1 MAINRASIA
10 KELLPGLNAVFGMEY
25 GEVNNEHEPLYE
37 IENSDRAFEE
47 EVLFTGFG
55 TAPTKGEGASV
66 SYDDAQESYT
76 ARYTAETVAL
86 AFAVTEEAM
95 EDNLYDTFAKL
106 RARGLARAMANTKQV
121 KAANIYNN
129 GFTDT
134 IGDGAA
140 FFSASHPTIS
150 DGLQSNLLG
159 AADLSE
165 ATLETALTAIQ
176 KIKDDRGILIGASA
190 VSLHIPVDYWAVAD
204 RVLSS
209 PGNTQTSAAD
219 ANPTRTPSMQP
230 VTWGWFLKVT
240 TLTVALLTRMHG
252 LLKRTYRTARRCLCG
267 RRFRPRWSRTS
278 ILAIF
283 DSKHGSVTASVCRIG
298 VAGLVVLV
306 NQQMREGGFGH
317 SLFIL
322 KGEINGYEY

>member
-1 MAINRASIA
+1 MAINRASIS

-25 GEVNNEHEPLYE
+25 GEVNNEHEPLYD

-55 TAPTKGEGASV
+55 TAPTKGEGAAV

-121 KAANIYNN
+121 KAANLFTN

-140 FFSASHPTIS
+140 FFSAAHPTIS
-150 DGLQSNLLG
+150 DGSQSNLMA
-159 AADLSE
+159 AADLTE
-165 ATLETALTAIQ
+165 ATLETALTSIQ

-190 VSLHIPVDYWAVAD
+190 ISLHIPVDSWAIAD
-204 RVLSS
+204 RIMSS
-209 PGNTQTSAAD
+209 PGNTQTSAASG
-219 ANPTRTPSMQP
+219 ATSGGFNSNAVNATRHMGMIPE
-230 VTWGWFLKVT
+230 GYFIN
-240 TLTVALLTRMHG
+240 
-252 LLKRTYRTARRCLCG
+252 
-267 RRFRPRWSRTS
+267 RRFTDTDSYFIKTDVPNGAKMFIRSPLQTKMEPD
-278 ILAIF
+278 F
-283 DSKHGSVTASVCRIG
+283 DTGNLRFKARERYSFGVSDWRGYFGS
-298 VAGLVVLV
+298 AG
-306 NQQMREGGFGH
+306 
-317 SLFIL
+317 
-322 KGEINGYEY
+322 

>member
-1 MAINRASIA
+1 MAINRASIS

-25 GEVNNEHEPLYE
+25 GEVNNEHEPLFE

-66 SYDDAQESYT
+66 SYDDAQESYS
-76 ARYTAETVAL
+76 ARYTAETIAL

-106 RARGLARAMANTKQV
+106 RAKGLARAMANTKQV

-129 GFTDT
+129 GFSDT

-165 ATLETALTAIQ
+165 ATLETALTTAQ
-176 KIKDDRGILIGASA
+176 KTKDDRGILIGASV
-190 VSLHIPVDYWAVAD
+190 VSLHIPVYYWAVAD
-204 RVLSS
+204 KILSS
-209 PGNTQTSAAD
+209 PGNTGTSAAS
-219 ANPTRTPSMQP
+219 ANPNTNAINAIRNMGMVPE
-230 VTWGWFLKVT
+230 G
-240 TLTVALLTRMHG
+240 
-252 LLKRTYRTARRCLCG
+252 YYIN
-267 RRFRPRWSRTS
+267 RRFTDTDAWFVKTDVPNGTKMFVRSPLQTKMEPD
-278 ILAIF
+278 F
-283 DSKHGSVTASVCRIG
+283 DTGNLRFKARERYSFGVSDWRGWYGS
-298 VAGLVVLV
+298 AG
-306 NQQMREGGFGH
+306 
-317 SLFIL
+317 
-322 KGEINGYEY
+322 

>member
-1 MAINRASIA
+1 MAINRASIS

-25 GEVNNEHEPLYE
+25 GEVNNEHEPLFE

-55 TAPTKGEGASV
+55 TAPPKGEGAAV
-66 SYDDAQESYT
+66 SYAVAQESYT

-106 RARGLARAMANTKQV
+106 RAKGLARAMANTKQV
-121 KAANIYNN
+121 KAANIFNN
-129 GFTDT
+129 GLSDT
-134 IGDGAA
+134 IGDSAA
-140 FFSASHPTIS
+140 FFSAAHPTIS
-150 DGLQSNLLG
+150 DGNQSNLL
-159 AADLSE
+159 AASDLAES
-165 ATLETALTAIQ
+165 TLETALTSIQ

-219 ANPTRTPSMQP
+219 ANPNTNAINAVRHMGMVPEGYFINRRLTD
-230 VTWGWFLKVT
+230 TDAWFVKTDVPNGTKMFVRSPLQTKMEPDFDT
-240 TLTVALLTRMHG
+240 GNLRF
-252 LLKRTYRTARRCLCG
+252 KARERYSFG
-267 RRFRPRWSRTS
+267 VSDWRGF
-278 ILAIF
+278 F
-283 DSKHGSVTASVCRIG
+283 GS
-298 VAGLVVLV
+298 AG
-306 NQQMREGGFGH
+306 
-317 SLFIL
+317 
-322 KGEINGYEY
+322 

>member
-1 MAINRASIA
+1 MAINRASIS

-25 GEVNNEHEPLYE
+25 GEVNNEHEPLFE
-37 IENSDRAFEE
+37 VENSDRAFEE

-66 SYDDAQESYT
+66 SYDDAQESYS
-76 ARYTAETVAL
+76 ARYTAETIAL

-95 EDNLYDTFAKL
+95 EENLYDTFAKL
-106 RARGLARAMANTKQV
+106 RAKGLARAMANTKQV

-129 GFTDT
+129 GFSDT

-165 ATLETALTAIQ
+165 ATLETALTTAQ
-176 KIKDDRGILIGASA
+176 KTKDDRGILIGASV

-204 RVLSS
+204 KILSS
-209 PGNTQTSAAD
+209 PGNTGTSAAS
-219 ANPTRTPSMQP
+219 ANPNTNAINAIRNMGMVPE
-230 VTWGWFLKVT
+230 G
-240 TLTVALLTRMHG
+240 
-252 LLKRTYRTARRCLCG
+252 YYIN
-267 RRFRPRWSRTS
+267 RRFTDTDAWFVKTDVPNGTKMFVRSPLQTKMEPD
-278 ILAIF
+278 F
-283 DSKHGSVTASVCRIG
+283 DTGNLRFKARERYSFGVSDWRGWYGS
-298 VAGLVVLV
+298 AG
-306 NQQMREGGFGH
+306 
-317 SLFIL
+317 
-322 KGEINGYEY
+322 

>member
-1 MAINRASIA
+1 MAINRASIS

-25 GEVNNEHEPLYE
+25 GEVNNEHEPLFE
-37 IENSDRAFEE
+37 VENSDRAFEE

-106 RARGLARAMANTKQV
+106 RAKGLARAMANTKQV

-129 GFTDT
+129 GFSDT

-140 FFSASHPTIS
+140 FFSAAHPTIS
-150 DGLQSNLLG
+150 DGNQSNLL
-159 AADLSE
+159 AASDLSE
-165 ATLETALTAIQ
+165 ATLETALTTAQ
-176 KIKDDRGILIGASA
+176 KIKDDRGILIGASV

-204 RVLSS
+204 KILSS
-209 PGNTQTSAAD
+209 PGNTGTSAAA
-219 ANPTRTPSMQP
+219 ANPNTNAINAIRNMGMVPEGYFINRRLTD
-230 VTWGWFLKVT
+230 TDAWFMKTDVPNGTKMFVRSPLQTKMEPDFDT
-240 TLTVALLTRMHG
+240 GNLRF
-252 LLKRTYRTARRCLCG
+252 KARERYSFG
-267 RRFRPRWSRTS
+267 VSDWRGF
-278 ILAIF
+278 F
-283 DSKHGSVTASVCRIG
+283 GS
-298 VAGLVVLV
+298 AG
-306 NQQMREGGFGH
+306 
-317 SLFIL
+317 
-322 KGEINGYEY
+322 